1 MFLEVCREFWGIWK
15 CGKKMPKWPF
25 LPFLSKKCWKGHFCK
40 FCWKDLPN
48 GICKAHRSLDSK
60 MIRVYWK
67 KKKAKRSPER
77 KFDNERGFYSKPE
90 RCPDKISS
98 NCLQYEYYLYFSR
111 RWPNGNDW
119 LVYSQ
124 NIPNLFLVGGPI
136 KLTGLCMRI
145 LKKSKIAVGGP
156 MGMWR
161 LTQEHKCMVTRAHV
175 AKISGWNSIMLV

>member
-67 KKKAKRSPER
+67 RRKLNGAPKGNLIMNEGFTQNLNDAPTKLAVIAYNTNITYIFLVDDPMEMTGWCIHRIYLIYSSSVARLNWLVCECTFEKKKQ
-77 KFDNERGFYSKPE
+77 DG
-90 RCPDKISS
+90 
-98 NCLQYEYYLYFSR
+98 R
-111 RWPNGNDW
+111 RWPDGNVKVD
-119 LVYSQ
+119 
-124 NIPNLFLVGGPI
+124 
-136 KLTGLCMRI
+136 
-145 LKKSKIAVGGP
+145 
-156 MGMWR
+156 
-161 LTQEHKCMVTRAHV
+161 TRT
-175 AKISGWNSIMLV
+175 